1 MMPDTMETR
10 VGRLEQAVARMNQQL
25 EDQHADIKALA
36 PLAVAFGRFELV
48 VEQLEKRQRDD
59 VERLHE
65 ENRQTA
71 ALIEALHKRL
81 DQDGVER
88 RERQEERDREDNA
101 KRLALTLAAIAA
113 VASIMAALI
122 GAAAVVT
129 S

>member
-1 MMPDTMETR
+1 MQPDTVETR

-59 VERLHE
+59 VQRLYE
-65 ENRQTA
+65 ENHQTRQ
-71 ALIEALHKRL
+71 LIEALHKRM
-81 DQDGVER
+81 DKDDEERHKRQD
-88 RERQEERDREDNA
+88 ERDRETRSQ
-101 KRLALTLAAIAA
+101 RLVLWGIA
-113 VASIMAALI
+113 VAAGSSILAALI
-122 GAAAVVT
+122 GAAAVIT